1 MIRSSVLLR
10 LGTCLCAYPHTFVA
24 QTGGS
29 VSFDIVRQVASPV
42 IDGWSAKIFADAG
55 CTGAVQPGAAVLYP
69 PAVPTTVT
77 AGKNVCVVL
86 QLFVPGHALDGYRN
100 DASVQAN
107 FTFTNALPGLT
118 ASYVVHDTTT
128 VSAVALE
135 LKKEVRNVSKGGP
148 FGLSNDARSGETLE
162 YRITYTNNGAT
173 PISGLTVND
182 ATPVYTSF
190 AGSQEDTTPATLT
203 ACTKRTPA
211 NPAPAPAVACITTQ
225 SAGGAGPM
233 DWKFVGQL
241 APGGTGAVRFKVTVN

>member
-1 MIRSSVLLR
+1 M
-10 LGTCLCAYPHTFVA
+10 
-24 QTGGS
+24 
-29 VSFDIVRQVASPV
+29 
-42 IDGWSAKIFADAG
+42 
-55 CTGAVQPGAAVLYP
+55 LYP

-128 VSAVALE
+128 VSAMALE
-135 LKKEVRNVSKGGP
+135 LKKEVRNVSRAGP
-148 FGLSNDARSGETLE
+148 FGLNNDARSGETLE
-162 YRITYTNNGAT
+162 YRITYINNGAT

-203 ACTKRTPA
+203 GCTKHTPA

-241 APGGTGAVRFKVTVN
+241 APGGTGAVRFRVTVN